1 MNNEDC
7 CSKSPLSLEESIGK
21 KQMIL
26 YDIIKDV
33 FLISEESPQ
42 MNAEEINTT
51 INDGGIM
58 FNKLIYVYMTF

>member
-1 MNNEDC
+1 
-7 CSKSPLSLEESIGK
+7 
-21 KQMIL
+21 MIL